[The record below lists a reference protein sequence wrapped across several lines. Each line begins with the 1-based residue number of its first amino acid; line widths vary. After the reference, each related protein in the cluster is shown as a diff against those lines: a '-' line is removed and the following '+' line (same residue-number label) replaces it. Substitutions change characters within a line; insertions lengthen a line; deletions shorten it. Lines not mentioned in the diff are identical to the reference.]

1 MIQRGGENI
10 LEPGGVRE
18 LRIPLPLPLG
28 GDAVDIQSCSGWAS
42 RIRFSDKSHV
52 TLLILTEIL
61 QFTHISTSVRAN
73 SEDR

>member
-1 MIQRGGENI
+1 M
-10 LEPGGVRE
+10 EPGGVRE
-18 LRIPLPLPLG
+18 LRIPLPLLLG
-28 GDAVDIQSCSGWAS
+28 GDAVDIPSCSGWAS

-61 QFTHISTSVRAN
+61 QFMHVSTSVRAN